1 MGAGTLEARLTV
13 SLLVL
18 GAGVLAAVG
27 IGAFVMTD
35 HALDASDTAAALGQA
50 AAGRDALRRELDEGD
65 QLQAAIEEV
74 TSAARAQGARLEV
87 RSGGQRLR
95 LRLRLPEEGA
105 PDLALPDLAPGTCAT
120 ALDQRGRPWRAC
132 AAGAP
137 EQTVVA
143 AVPIETHR
151 AALTALS
158 RSMVAVLVVALAAFW
173 LAVRRALRSP
183 IGELA
188 SLVRWTEQIVENEKA
203 LAPPPART
211 REIQR
216 LETAFDALV
225 RRLLEALA
233 RERANSA
240 HIAHE
245 LRTPLTAVMAEL
257 GAVDVA
263 DDASRDAIARIR
275 GDLTRLADVIE
286 AILVLS
292 DDNRRVSRDGEIVNI
307 ADLARSLAPLGAR
320 VEAPDEALV
329 EGDERLMSL
338 AARNLLDNARKY
350 GSGVRILRVSREGED
365 VRLAVVDGGPG
376 LDAAAR
382 QRMFDRYWRGVA
394 DGEGRGLGL
403 ALVRAVAERHGGRA
417 EAIAAPDGLGL
428 EVAMTL
434 GRAVAWNE

>member
-13 SLLVL
+13 TLLVL

-87 RSGGQRLR
+87 RSDGQRQRLR
-95 LRLRLPEEGA
+95 PPEVGT
-105 PDLALPDLAPGTCAT
+105 PDLALPKLAPGTCAT
-120 ALDQRGRPWRAC
+120 AQDQRGRPWRAC

-143 AVPIETHR
+143 AIPIETHR

-158 RSMVAVLVVALAAFW
+158 RSMVLVLVFALAAFW

-257 GAVDVA
+257 GAVEAA
-263 DDASRDAIARIR
+263 DDSSRDAIARIR

-292 DDNRRVSRDGEIVNI
+292 DDHRRVSRDGEIVNI
-307 ADLARSLAPLGAR
+307 ADLARSLAPSGAR

-376 LDAAAR
+376 LDAGAR
-382 QRMFDRYWRGVA
+382 HRMFDRYWRGVA

-434 GRAVAWNE
+434 GRAVVWNE